1 MVVMFASMVVICLL
15 VCAATVYGLWLNKA
29 DLVKWG
35 IQLVSDSSA
44 HAVPPLAGLETTAVH
59 RATHPVSQ
67 PEPMV
72 PAPEPRLSPW
82 SSPYFPCL
90 SLSSHGRAHSSCA

>member
-15 VCAATVYGLWLNKA
+15 VCAATVYRLWLNKA

-44 HAVPPLAGLETTAVH
+44 HAVPPLAGLEDDCCPQ
-59 RATHPVSQ
+59 ATHPVSQ

-72 PAPEPRLSPW
+72 PAPEPLLVMVEPMLPVPEPALW
-82 SSPYFPCL
+82 SS
-90 SLSSHGRAHSSCA
+90 HSSCA